1 MLELRVS
8 RGHRGLPRV
17 TTKHPYEAQWGPQ
30 EDGDRHWREAATRPG
45 TPGPSEARRG
55 KAGAPHEPSEGSGPE
70 DTPTWTLASRTRT
83 PSCGFSPQPPSRQL
97 DAGFRAEARS
107 MAPECQKRGKRGRG
121 WSGLTVTRRS
131 VSGAGGW
138 ALGLPE
144 AASAASPATRSAP
157 AWAMGQ
163 AHRLRLARSAEGGL
177 ASPGRSGHAD
187 TTAWTPPSHP
197 RRQRSRVCRHQLP
210 HAIQTPSVNTTS
222 FFDHHDTKCSICY
235 F

>member
-17 TTKHPYEAQWGPQ
+17 TTKHPYGAQWGPQ

-163 AHRLRLARSAEGGL
+163 AHRLRLARSAEGG
-177 ASPGRSGHAD
+177 SRI
-187 TTAWTPPSHP
+187 AWPQRP
-197 RRQRSRVCRHQLP
+197 RRHYRLDPAISSPAPEEPRLPPPTSTRHPNPFRKHYFLFRS
-210 HAIQTPSVNTTS
+210 S
-222 FFDHHDTKCSICY
+222 
-235 F
+235 

>member
-1 MLELRVS
+1 MGTDTGGKQPLAQERL
-8 RGHRGLPRV
+8 GHR
-17 TTKHPYEAQWGPQ
+17 K
-30 EDGDRHWREAATRPG
+30 PG
-45 TPGPSEARRG
+45 EARQ
-55 KAGAPHEPSEGSGPE
+55 EPPTSLRRARGPE

-163 AHRLRLARSAEGGL
+163 AHRLRLARSAEGG
-177 ASPGRSGHAD
+177 SRI
-187 TTAWTPPSHP
+187 AWPQRP
-197 RRQRSRVCRHQLP
+197 RRHYRLDPAISSPAPEEPRLPPPTSTRHPNPFRKHHFLFRS
-210 HAIQTPSVNTTS
+210 S
-222 FFDHHDTKCSICY
+222 
-235 F
+235 

>member
-8 RGHRGLPRV
+8 RGHRGLPLSILTGHSGGHRKMG
-17 TTKHPYEAQWGPQ
+17 TDTGGKQPLAQERLGH
-30 EDGDRHWREAATRPG
+30 RKPG
-45 TPGPSEARRG
+45 EARQ
-55 KAGAPHEPSEGSGPE
+55 EPPTSLRRARGPE